1 MSATLHAL
9 PVPGLHNIPEMLRR
23 VADSIE
29 SGDYCHNGE
38 AVLLLPNPD
47 GGMEIFG
54 WGTADATSTY
64 YMLGR
69 AQRKMER
76 VELL

>member
-1 MSATLHAL
+1 MSATLHTL
-9 PVPGLHNIPEMLRR
+9 PVPGLHDIPQMLRN
-23 VADSIE
+23 VADEIE
-29 SGDYCHNGE
+29 AGGYAHTGE
-38 AVLLLPNPD
+38 AVMVLPTGD

-64 YMLGR
+64 YILGR

-76 VELL
+76 VDLL

>member
-1 MSATLHAL
+1 MSASLHAL
-9 PVPGLHNIPEMLRR
+9 PVPGLHDIPQLLRN
-23 VADSIE
+23 VADAID
-29 SGDYCHNGE
+29 SGEYAHTGE
-38 AVLLLPNPD
+38 AVMLLPTAG

-64 YMLGR
+64 YILGR

-76 VELL
+76 LDLL

>member
-23 VADSIE
+23 VAESIE
-29 SGDYCHNGE
+29 AGEYQNSGE
-38 AVLLLPNPD
+38 AVLILPSPD
-47 GGMEIFG
+47 GRIEIFG

-76 VELL
+76 VDLL